1 MKTNKF
7 RVLCN
12 RMLESVIRLCMLTG
26 ITFLGTACYAP
37 APPVEMLDPE
47 SPEYQQRQELIKRVE
62 QMTQEDQTV
71 NA

>member
-12 RMLESVIRLCMLTG
+12 RTLESVIRLCMLTG
-26 ITFLGTACYAP
+26 ITFLVTACYAP